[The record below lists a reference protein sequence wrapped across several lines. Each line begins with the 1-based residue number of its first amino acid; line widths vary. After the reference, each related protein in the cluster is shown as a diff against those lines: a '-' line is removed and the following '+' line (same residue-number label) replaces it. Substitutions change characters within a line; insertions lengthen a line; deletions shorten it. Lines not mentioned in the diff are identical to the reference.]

1 MEFQYKII
9 ENCIKLNVVAKLLSG
24 GHSDLGQLVPQIDSL
39 KVQPEI
45 EGHLLEIS
53 NWKFQKVYQIL
64 VDLSTTGPVSPINDM
79 SVYFSNVIEALRWPL
94 QHCPDLVALGML
106 GCQGSISAARQ
117 KILGLT
123 IPPLLS
129 NNANAAVILHL
140 MWSLGDP
147 SPPTAHNQWSK
158 DVLLRSMCDYYN
170 SSHEQNEQQQRLS
183 RILDVAQDLKALG
196 HLLNMN
202 SYPFVIDLA
211 CLASRR
217 EYLKLDKW
225 LWDKVQS
232 VGEPFI
238 RQAVLFTAK
247 RCPALIQGGCAI
259 EPGIPAIIHLP
270 SETLA
275 TLLACLHKTLSLQS
289 SAPLPKD
296 LNENIL
302 KMVNNSALL
311 LQNASRQQQ
320 LPPSVLSSS
329 SGPSSIVPP
338 SVLRMNPQASPAAA
352 QQQQQTVGD
361 LAFGMGNINLAS
373 NPSLGQSQ
381 LAMQQRLPFLNNVMN
396 PLNPAPNPD
405 RLRQAFGDLASIFPD
420 VQQNVS
426 PEIEREADT
435 YFQRIYNQSAAGS
448 MSIDDVLEML
458 RRFQDSSNQREK
470 EVFTC
475 MIRNLFKEYCY
486 FPQYPEKELLITAQ
500 LFGGIIQMGLVKYM
514 ALVVAL
520 RYVLEA
526 LRKPYRSKMYFF
538 GIAALD
544 RFKTKLKDYPL
555 YCQHLASI
563 AHFEDFPVQLVEYVK
578 YGAQS
583 MEPPA
588 RVPQIADL
596 SAPPI
601 SVAPPVQA
609 PQIPVTAPVTV
620 PPKVTKPGTGGVA
633 STDPSILL
641 DHTHETLKPP
651 ETTQDRVA
659 FIINNLSQ
667 MNLHQKTEEFRDVI
681 AKESKYH
688 PWIAHYFVVKRA
700 SIELNFHTLYSNFID
715 LLKSNEITELIIR
728 ETFRNIKVLLQNDK
742 EVDNFND
749 RSLLKTLG
757 HWLGMLT
764 LAKSRPILAL
774 DINFKFLL
782 IEAFHKGPHEL
793 LHVVPFTAKVLESC
807 AKSKVF
813 KPPNPWTMGLLRTLA
828 ELHQEPDTKLNLKF
842 EVEVLCKA
850 LSVDLK
856 ELFGISNYFQRSDL
870 RERVLGP
877 DSQLGKKKLVAPNLP
892 QIGAGS
898 GTWVSGPSA
907 GKQEE
912 FPSVLP
918 SQPEKS
924 KAGGSSPPQ
933 PIIPSPGAHT
943 FNYHEIPLNIAQL
956 VSFYNVPNVPLF
968 QHSPTAKSLI
978 KPAIERAI
986 TEWVAPVVERSMK
999 ISIITAEQII
1009 KKDFALESDENKMC
1023 LAAHHL
1029 IRSLTAGMGMIT
1041 SKETLFL
1048 SIVNNLVNGF
1058 SRTVTNAPKE
1068 MIETAAHAVASEN
1081 IDLAVCFIQ
1090 KTAVEKAKIELD
1102 KRLAP
1107 EYESRKRARAEGR
1120 RFCDPATLTY
1130 QAERMPEA
1138 IRLKVGSVP
1147 AHQFHVY
1154 EDIGRNIPGFISP
1167 VVDPPTGSAPVINRQ
1182 LAGFQMPPAA
1192 PTPSFPAEEQVNNHD
1207 SGLVNLY
1214 DKLVSELETLLGH
1227 FAANQQ
1233 PSALI
1238 QTMHN
1243 ILETVAMAR
1252 SNPRDIVG
1260 ALNLIQ
1266 RVLDAIAEL
1275 LFSIDSGIVDMTLTS
1290 RGRDLYLVILKALA
1304 DQRAYGHQWT
1314 TKQITRLVLE
1324 RLLTNQA
1331 QSAPLPDELFDVL
1344 MRSMLINLPLLDHN
1358 LAQAIESA
1366 QSAVALAFTLQFVK
1380 IYGQQGLQERE
1391 IAGIIGALVKLAK
1404 TAGGNLAMEIQQVL
1418 DVFRSSGP
1426 ETMVVPRP
1434 EEPTDPPEFHDK
1446 TERLLRDWIAMY
1458 NSSAD
1463 LNKVFSIYVQQ
1474 MNHQGILKTDDSIT
1488 RFFRL
1493 STELCVEHCYR
1504 ILTANQPQ
1512 TQQTVLEA
1520 RSKCFQILDAFAH
1533 LIVMLV
1539 KHSGQHPAAPAET
1552 QAKLNLLSKVLS
1564 IIAQVAIHDQE
1575 VRAEN
1580 FQHLPY
1586 YRIFIILFMEV
1597 TLGANY
1603 LGNPSFAMG
1612 MNQAQLDPLVE
1623 TIQFQVL
1630 SAFCHTLRILKPSK
1644 VPSFAYA
1651 WLDFISHRTFMDK
1664 CLNGPTSGPATGSP
1678 KGWSLYAQLLI
1689 ELIKFLAPFLRS
1701 VELSGPVDLLYK
1713 VNHNCQ
1719 INDVLMPTL
1728 KQGTLKVLLVLLH
1741 DFPEFLCEFCYEIC
1755 DSIPCNAI
1763 QMRNLVL
1770 SAFPRN
1776 MRLPDPFTPNLKI
1789 DSLPEITLTPK
1800 GTSTA
1805 VAALSTVAF
1814 KKDLDSY
1821 LRNRSPVTF
1830 LSELRGYLQQSSQ
1843 VDSIRYNIPLINALV
1858 LYVGQAAIQ
1867 TITPKHINMT
1877 AIAHS
1882 SHMDIFQNLAVDL
1895 DTEGMIT
1902 CFFVLLV

>member
-1 MEFQYKII
+1 MYCDEFFVRLPFPFLAHLNILTTYNLPFGCYVIVIYLGLSLLGMLFFLKLWTQNLEFQYKII

-24 GHSDLGQLVPQIDSL
+24 GHPDLGQLVPQIDSL

-64 VDLSTTGPVSPINDM
+64 VDLSAIGPVSPINDM
-79 SVYFSNVIEALRWPL
+79 SIYFSNVIETLRWPL

-123 IPPLLS
+123 IPPLLI

-140 MWSLGDP
+140 MWSLGEP
-147 SPPTAHNQWSK
+147 SPTPHSQWSR

-170 SSHEQNEQQQRLS
+170 SSQEPNEQQQRLS
-183 RILDVAQDLKALG
+183 RILDVAQDLKALS

-202 SYPFVIDLA
+202 NHPFVIDLA

-225 LWDKVQS
+225 LWDRVQGA
-232 VGEPFI
+232 GEPFI
-238 RQAVLFTAK
+238 RQTVLFTAK
-247 RCPALIQGGCAI
+247 RCPALIQGGNAI
-259 EPGIPAIIHLP
+259 EPGVPAIIHLP

-289 SAPLPKD
+289 STPLPKD

-320 LPPSVLSSS
+320 LPQSVLGSS
-329 SGPSSIVPP
+329 SGPSSVVPP
-338 SVLRMNPQASPAAA
+338 SVLRMNSQVSSS
-352 QQQQQTVGD
+352 QQQQQQQQPVGD
-361 LAFGMGNINLAS
+361 LAFGMGSLNLAS
-373 NPSLGQSQ
+373 NPSLSQQQQQSQ

-420 VQQNVS
+420 VQQSVS
-426 PEIEREADT
+426 PEIEKEADT

-486 FPQYPEKELLITAQ
+486 FPQYPDKELLITAQ
-500 LFGGIIQMGLVKYM
+500 LFGGIIQQGLVKYM

-526 LRKPYRSKMYFF
+526 LRKPYRSKMYYF

-563 AHFEDFPVQLVEYVK
+563 AHFEDFPTQLIEYVK

-583 MEPPA
+583 MEPPP
-588 RVPQIADL
+588 R
-596 SAPPI
+596 APPNVVEI
-601 SVAPPVQA
+601 ITPTIAPVINPVPVQA
-609 PQIPVTAPVTV
+609 APVPTA
-620 PPKVTKPGTGGVA
+620 PKVTKAGTGGVA

-667 MNLHQKTEEFRDVI
+667 INLHQKTEEFRDVI
-681 AKESKYH
+681 AKEAKYH

-764 LAKSRPILAL
+764 LAKSRPILSL
-774 DINFKFLL
+774 DLNFKFLL

-807 AKSKVF
+807 SKSKVF

-856 ELFGISNYFQRSDL
+856 ELFGISNNFQRSDL
-870 RERVLGP
+870 RERVLGA

-892 QIGAGS
+892 QIGPGS

-912 FPSVLP
+912 FPTGPLP

-933 PIIPSPGAHT
+933 PIIPSPGTHT

-956 VSFYNVPNVPLF
+956 VTFYNVPNVTLF
-968 QHSPTAKSLI
+968 QHSPNAKSLI

-986 TEWVAPVVERSMK
+986 TEWVAPVVERSKK

-1048 SIVNNLVNGF
+1048 SIVNNLINGF

-1081 IDLAVCFIQ
+1081 IDLAVNFIQ
-1090 KTAVEKAKIELD
+1090 KTAVEKAKLELD
-1102 KRLAP
+1102 KQLAP

-1154 EDIGRNIPGFISP
+1154 EDIGRNIPGFIAP
-1167 VVDPPTGSAPVINRQ
+1167 VIDPPTVAAPTLPRQ
-1182 LAGFQMPPAA
+1182 LPGFQMPPTV
-1192 PTPSFPAEEQVNNHD
+1192 PTPSFAVEEQVNNHD
-1207 SGLVNLY
+1207 SGLINLY
-1214 DKLVSELETLLGH
+1214 DKLVNELETLIGH
-1227 FAANQQ
+1227 FHQSHQ
-1233 PSALI
+1233 PPALI
-1238 QTMHN
+1238 STMHN
-1243 ILETVAMAR
+1243 ILETVIMAR

-1324 RLLTNQA
+1324 RLLNNQA
-1331 QSAPLPDELFDVL
+1331 QNAPLPDDLFDVL
-1344 MRSMLINLPLLDHN
+1344 IRSGLINLPLLDHN

-1380 IYGQQGLQERE
+1380 IYGQHAVQERE
-1391 IAGIIGALVKLAK
+1391 IAGIISSLVKLCK
-1404 TAGGNLAMEIQQVL
+1404 TAGGNLALEIQQVL
-1418 DVFRSSGP
+1418 DIFRGSGP
-1426 ETMVVPRP
+1426 EQTMAVSRP
-1434 EEPTDPPEFHDK
+1434 EEPSDPPEFQDK

-1458 NSSAD
+1458 NSNAD

-1493 STELCVEHCYR
+1493 STELCVEYCYR
-1504 ILTANQPQ
+1504 ILTANHPQ
-1512 TQQTVLEA
+1512 TQSTVLEA
-1520 RSKCFQILDAFAH
+1520 RNKCFQTLDAFAH

-1564 IIAQVAIHDQE
+1564 IIAQVAKHDQE

-1603 LGNPSFAMG
+1603 LGNPNFAMG
-1612 MNQAQLDPLVE
+1612 LNQAEVNPIVE

-1664 CLNGPTSGPATGSP
+1664 CLNGPGNVPPTASP
-1678 KGWSLYAQLLI
+1678 KGWPLYAQLLI

-1713 VNHNCQ
+1713 VC
-1719 INDVLMPTL
+1719 V
-1728 KQGTLKVLLVLLH
+1728 
-1741 DFPEFLCEFCYEIC
+1741 
-1755 DSIPCNAI
+1755 
-1763 QMRNLVL
+1763 
-1770 SAFPRN
+1770 
-1776 MRLPDPFTPNLKI
+1776 
-1789 DSLPEITLTPK
+1789 
-1800 GTSTA
+1800 
-1805 VAALSTVAF
+1805 TV
-1814 KKDLDSY
+1814 
-1821 LRNRSPVTF
+1821 
-1830 LSELRGYLQQSSQ
+1830 
-1843 VDSIRYNIPLINALV
+1843 
-1858 LYVGQAAIQ
+1858 
-1867 TITPKHINMT
+1867 
-1877 AIAHS
+1877 
-1882 SHMDIFQNLAVDL
+1882 
-1895 DTEGMIT
+1895 
-1902 CFFVLLV
+1902 

>member
-1 MEFQYKII
+1 MLFFQSLWVHNLEFQYKII

-24 GHSDLGQLVPQIDSL
+24 GSHHSQDLGQLVPQIESL

-45 EGHLLEIS
+45 EGHLLEVS

-64 VDLSTTGPVSPINDM
+64 VELSSAGPVSPVSDM
-79 SVYFSNVIEALRWPL
+79 SIYFSNVIETLRWPL

-106 GCQGSISAARQ
+106 GCSGPISPARQ

-123 IPPLLS
+123 IPPLLT
-129 NNANAAVILHL
+129 NNPNAAVILHL
-140 MWSLGDP
+140 MWTLPTDP
-147 SPPTAHNQWSK
+147 SLSNSNPVSGHGSGQQSGHGSGQQWSK
-158 DVLLRSMCDYYN
+158 EVLLRSMCEYYN
-170 SSHEQNEQQQRLS
+170 SSQEQNEQQQRLS
-183 RILDVAQDLKALG
+183 RILDVAQDLKCLG
-196 HLLNMN
+196 HLLNLN
-202 SYPFVIDLA
+202 SHPFVIDLA

-225 LWDKVQS
+225 LWDKVQGA
-232 VGEPFI
+232 GESFI
-238 RQAVLFTAK
+238 RQTVLFTAK
-247 RCPALIQGGCAI
+247 RCPALIQGGNAI
-259 EPGIPAIIHLP
+259 EPGLPAIIHLP

-275 TLLACLHKTLSLQS
+275 VLLACLHKTLSLQS
-289 SAPLPKD
+289 SSPLPKD
-296 LNENIL
+296 LNESIL

-311 LQNASRQQQ
+311 LQNASRQQ
-320 LPPSVLSSS
+320 PPSVLSSS
-329 SGPSSIVPP
+329 TSSGPSSIVSNPALSRGMNQNP
-338 SVLRMNPQASPAAA
+338 NQNQNPVSVQQPVGDVAFGMGGLSLGSGQQVQV
-352 QQQQQTVGD
+352 QQQQQQ
-361 LAFGMGNINLAS
+361 
-373 NPSLGQSQ
+373 QSA
-381 LAMQQRLPFLNNVMN
+381 LAMQQRLPFLNNVMSN
-396 PLNPAPNPD
+396 PLNPPAPNPD

-426 PEIEREADT
+426 PEIEKEADT

-486 FPQYPEKELLITAQ
+486 FPQYPDKELLITAQ

-526 LRKPYRSKMYFF
+526 LRKPFRSKMYYF

-563 AHFEDFPVQLVEYVK
+563 SHFDDFPASLIDFVK

-583 MEPPA
+583 MEPPP
-588 RVPQIADL
+588 RVLFPQPSL
-596 SAPPI
+596 PPMDI
-601 SVAPPVQA
+601 TPTMTPSVTPVVPVQVA
-609 PQIPVTAPVTV
+609 NPVAV
-620 PPKVTKPGTGGVA
+620 PGPKVAKGGTGGVA
-633 STDPSILL
+633 STDPRILL

-651 ETTQDRVA
+651 EATQDRVA

-681 AKESKYH
+681 GKEAKYH

-715 LLKSNEITELIIR
+715 LLKCNEITELIIR

-742 EVDNFND
+742 EIDNFND

-764 LAKSRPILAL
+764 LAKSRPILAI

-807 AKSKVF
+807 SKSKVF

-828 ELHQEPDTKLNLKF
+828 ELHSEPDTKLNLKF

-856 ELFGISNYFQRSDL
+856 ELFGISGYFQRSDL
-870 RERVLGP
+870 RERVLGGE
-877 DSQLGKKKLVAPNLP
+877 SQLGKKKLVAPNLP

-898 GTWVSGPSA
+898 GTWVSGPSVG

-912 FPSVLP
+912 FPSGPLP
-918 SQPEKS
+918 SQEKTPKRS
-924 KAGGSSPPQ
+924 GGSSPPQ
-933 PIIPSPGAHT
+933 PIIPSPGTHM
-943 FNYHEIPLNIAQL
+943 FNYHDIPVNISHL
-956 VSFYNVPNVPLF
+956 VSLYNVPNVSLF
-968 QHSPTAKSLI
+968 QASPTAKSLI

-1023 LAAHHL
+1023 LAAHNL

-1058 SRTVTNAPKE
+1058 SRTVSTAPKE

-1102 KRLAP
+1102 KRLTP

-1147 AHQFHVY
+1147 THQFHVY
-1154 EDIGRNIPGFISP
+1154 EDIGRNVPGFISP
-1167 VVDPPTGSAPVINRQ
+1167 VIDPPSASLPLVSRNQIPTGNQNQNQIPTGNQNQIPTGNQ
-1182 LAGFQMPPAA
+1182 NQIPTGFQMIPSA
-1192 PTPSFPAEEQVNNHD
+1192 PSFPLEEQVNNHD

-1214 DKLVSELETLLGH
+1214 DKLVSELETLLNH

-1233 PSALI
+1233 PPALI

-1252 SNPRDIVG
+1252 TNPRDIVG

-1324 RLLTNQA
+1324 RLLNSAA

-1358 LAQAIESA
+1358 LAQSIETA
-1366 QSAVALAFTLQFVK
+1366 QSPVALAFTLQFVK

-1391 IAGIIGALVKLAK
+1391 IAGIISSLVKLGK
-1404 TAGGNLAMEIQQVL
+1404 TAGGNLALEIQQVL
-1418 DVFRSSGP
+1418 DVLRSGQP
-1426 ETMVVPRP
+1426 EQGMMVNREVGMMVNR
-1434 EEPTDPPEFHDK
+1434 EGGMIVNRGEREVGMMVNRGEREVGMETSDPPEFQEK

-1458 NSSAD
+1458 NSTTD

-1493 STELCVEHCYR
+1493 STELCVEYCYR

-1520 RSKCFQILDAFAH
+1520 RSKCFQTLDAFAH

-1564 IIAQVAIHDQE
+1564 IIANVAIHDQE
-1575 VRAEN
+1575 SREGN

-1603 LGNPSFAMG
+1603 LGNPNFGAIGLNSS
-1612 MNQAQLDPLVE
+1612 QLDPLVE
-1623 TIQFQVL
+1623 TIQLQVL

-1651 WLDFISHRTFMDK
+1651 WLDFISHRSFLDK
-1664 CLNGPTSGPATGSP
+1664 CLNGPPTLSTGGQSP
-1678 KGWSLYAQLLI
+1678 KGWPLYAQLLI
-1689 ELIKFLAPFLRS
+1689 ELIKFLSPFLRS
-1701 VELSGPVDLLYK
+1701 VELSTPVDLLYK
-1713 VNHNCQ
+1713 VRR
-1719 INDVLMPTL
+1719 
-1728 KQGTLKVLLVLLH
+1728 VLL
-1741 DFPEFLCEFCYEIC
+1741 YQ
-1755 DSIPCNAI
+1755 NA
-1763 QMRNLVL
+1763 
-1770 SAFPRN
+1770 F
-1776 MRLPDPFTPNLKI
+1776 
-1789 DSLPEITLTPK
+1789 
-1800 GTSTA
+1800 
-1805 VAALSTVAF
+1805 
-1814 KKDLDSY
+1814 
-1821 LRNRSPVTF
+1821 
-1830 LSELRGYLQQSSQ
+1830 
-1843 VDSIRYNIPLINALV
+1843 
-1858 LYVGQAAIQ
+1858 
-1867 TITPKHINMT
+1867 
-1877 AIAHS
+1877 
-1882 SHMDIFQNLAVDL
+1882 
-1895 DTEGMIT
+1895 
-1902 CFFVLLV
+1902 